1 LAHGNGND
9 IENLWGAW
17 MSTFVRVVAV
27 VGTAFAMLTTAGGV
41 AAADSLAGQT
51 YEKAA
56 ASVSGRGATPVVATV
71 TGDRLAINDCIVVAS
86 RKSIFTD
93 IGGSQRKAAVLMNLN
108 CNEGVATPGSPGNSV
123 ASPEGR
129 AAKKL
134 IQTAANCS
142 LPAQAENANCAKWCS
157 EHDGMCT
164 ANF

>member
-1 LAHGNGND
+1 
-9 IENLWGAW
+9 
-17 MSTFVRVVAV
+17 MSTIVRVVAV

-56 ASVSGRGATPVVATV
+56 ASVSGKGATPVVATV
-71 TGDRLAINDCIVVAS
+71 VGDQLAINDCIVVAS

-93 IGGSQRKAAVLMNLN
+93 IAGSQRKAAVLMNLN
-108 CNEGVATPGSPGNSV
+108 CNETVASAGSPGPSA

-129 AAKKL
+129 IAKQVIK
-134 IQTAANCS
+134 TAENCS
-142 LPAQAENANCAKWCS
+142 LPALAENANCAKWCS
-157 EHDGMCT
+157 EHDGLCT